1 MERWPSKFLTCFG
14 DLQPLQLQIF
24 FFEEMLWSFGT
35 GEISSKILNMSLWA
49 LNISFGAQI
58 MSFEALIIYFGIQKL
73 MFLWTP
79 GMCFVIWLILWAQK
93 LFLEHKWSPSGENCN
108 PEKRLLWWLLSQKN
122 NCDEYCNDAPLRAV
136 PGSVNV
142 VNINNSLHIQMSDK
156 ENQRSLSVMRQT
168 VKTKKRF
175 RSREP
180 SRILL
185 RKLLK

>member
-1 MERWPSKFLTCFG
+1 MP
-14 DLQPLQLQIF
+14 
-24 FFEEMLWSFGT
+24 
-35 GEISSKILNMSLWA
+35 
-49 LNISFGAQI
+49 
-58 MSFEALIIYFGIQKL
+58 
-73 MFLWTP
+73 
-79 GMCFVIWLILWAQK
+79 
-93 LFLEHKWSPSGENCN
+93 
-108 PEKRLLWWLLSQKN
+108 SQKN
-122 NCDEYCNDAPLRAV
+122 NCDEYCNDAPLKAV

-142 VNINNSLHIQMSDK
+142 VNINNSLHIQINGK